1 MDEDALNKLLNE
13 LVNSIT
19 SVDDAIKDKEE
30 ENKLLKESFNNVKNL
45 YKDVSNVRKMI
56 IDQLN
61 LSKLK
66 LQLVKLYSILINSG
80 YIDILNLELNK
91 INETNYEFKSQK
103 NLLIAIKDSIK
114 KLEQYNT
121 GVCNYDISVLLSLI
135 YDKDFKVIEI
145 LNDYLKT
152 CEYAMKGITYY
163 GNKRLDDDLEEI
175 NNQINTH
182 TLKLGIN
189 NKKELGGVISDDIK

>member
-61 LSKLK
+61 LSKFK

-114 KLEQYNT
+114 KLEKYNT
-121 GVCNYDISVLLSLI
+121 GVCNYDISVLLWLI

-152 CEYAMKGITYY
+152 CEYAMNGITYY